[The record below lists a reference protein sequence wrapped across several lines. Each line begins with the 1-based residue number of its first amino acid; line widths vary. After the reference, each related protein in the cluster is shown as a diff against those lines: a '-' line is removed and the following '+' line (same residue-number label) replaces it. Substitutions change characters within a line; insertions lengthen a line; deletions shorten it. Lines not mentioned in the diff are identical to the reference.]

1 MLVIPSFSH
10 PKNKNQ
16 TKPKK
21 THETT
26 LWTLNFLFQLPT
38 KKNEEKIWEVF
49 AKPPTSSQ
57 SPPSPGRCRW
67 PRSLPKRPGESL
79 HSKQQHLYYNKWPK
93 NIKLQVFW
101 VYCCYCCHGFILFR
115 KIFKNS
121 KIAFGFFG
129 TTPGPWWLRPHAIH
143 RNPSKTRHHSPGR
156 NRASYVNLGT

>member
-21 THETT
+21 TWNNSLDTQ
-26 LWTLNFLFQLPT
+26 FFVPT
-38 KKNEEKIWEVF
+38 ANQKNEEKVWEVF

-79 HSKQQHLYYNKWPK
+79 HSKQQHRYYNKWPK
-93 NIKLQVFW
+93 NIKLQVFR